1 MRWIRRDVE
10 GSGSSEGSGERPN
23 GMGRLSVGPVWLD
36 LGRRRASVDAWTVVL
51 PSNEALLLS
60 ILMRSPGRVIAYSE
74 LAQRLGISEAASGR
88 RDRRVRRLSRRLR
101 RRLSVHP
108 LVPPLIEE
116 VAPVGVRFTFVE
128 PSRRGLWDDFD

>member
-1 MRWIRRDVE
+1 
-10 GSGSSEGSGERPN
+10 
-23 GMGRLSVGPVWLD
+23 
-36 LGRRRASVDAWTVVL
+36 VL

-116 VAPVGVRFTFVE
+116 VARVGVRFTFVE